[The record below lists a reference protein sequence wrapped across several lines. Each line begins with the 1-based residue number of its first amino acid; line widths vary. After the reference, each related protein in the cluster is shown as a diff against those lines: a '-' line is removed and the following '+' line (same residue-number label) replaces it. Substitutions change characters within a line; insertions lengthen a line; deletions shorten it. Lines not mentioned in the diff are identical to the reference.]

1 MRLNDGGIILI
12 ITIVT
17 IAGVIGYL
25 SSRLGGMKDDN
36 AIEEFCEVRFGRS
49 SWTFCRLNAFISR
62 EIRLF
67 PSGSS

>member
-36 AIEEFCEVRFGRS
+36 AIEEFCEDVLEDQVGLSVDLTPS
-49 SWTFCRLNAFISR
+49 SP
-62 EIRLF
+62 EK
-67 PSGSS
+67 